1 MGRSP
6 CCDQDKD
13 VKKGPWMPEEDD
25 KLRAYINKK
34 GYGNW
39 RSLPKLAGLNCCGKS
54 CRLRWM
60 NYLRPDIRRGEFS
73 DEEESNI
80 VRLHALLGNKWSK
93 IASHLPGRTDNEIK
107 NYWNTHMR
115 KKMLQMRIDP
125 TTHEPRTNDLTPI
138 LDVSQMLAAAFSN
151 GQFGNSN
158 LFNNNTAL
166 ENHLKLQL
174 IHKMLQMIT
183 PKAVPNINSFCTN
196 SLIPK
201 HEPVVNDFNTNSV
214 NPKPEP
220 GAGQLNAIGGQQVF
234 INKSDNEDFMP
245 SFGHDWDGFE
255 DNQLPGL
262 VTVSQENLKS
272 AKPGTNTT
280 TEVNYKT
287 GPDMMPGYCGDQ
299 LREIPSTGL
308 ISVSPETSG
317 LKYRGTTQH
326 SSASDVLEDWEKFL
340 DDETSDSCWKS
351 FLDLTSPTSSPCPL

>member
-6 CCDQDKD
+6 CCDQDRG
-13 VKKGPWMPEEDD
+13 VKKGPWIPEEDD
-25 KLRAYINKK
+25 KLTGYINKN
-34 GYGNW
+34 GYGSW
-39 RSLPKLAGLNCCGKS
+39 RSLPKLAGLNRCGKS

-73 DEEESNI
+73 DEEESTI

-115 KKMLQMRIDP
+115 KKMLQMGIDP
-125 TTHEPRTNDLTPI
+125 ATHEPRTNDLSNI
-138 LDVSQMLAAAFSN
+138 LDVSQMLAASFSN

-158 LFNNNTAL
+158 LFNNNTVL
-166 ENHLKLQL
+166 EDFLKLQL
-174 IHKMLQMIT
+174 IHKMLQIIT
-183 PKAVPNINSFCTN
+183 PKALPNINSFSTN

-201 HEPVVNDFNTNSV
+201 PGPVVNDFNTNPV

-220 GAGQLNAIGGQQVF
+220 GGGQLNATDPQVF
-234 INKSDNEDFMP
+234 INQSENEGFMP
-245 SFGHDWDGFE
+245 SFGDDWDEFE

-272 AKPGTNTT
+272 AKPGIT
-280 TEVNYKT
+280 TEVNYLSGT
-287 GPDMMPGYCGDQ
+287 GMMPGYYGDQ
-299 LREIPSTGL
+299 LRVIPSTGS

-317 LKYRGTTQH
+317 LNYPSMTQD
-326 SSASDVLEDWEKFL
+326 SSASDVLEDLEKFL

-351 FLDLTSPTSSPCPL
+351 FLE